1 MLSFKPLP
9 SDGLDDGESSA
20 TSGEDRGTG
29 DLRADCP
36 RLYLAGDRPGAGN
49 TDERFTDWKKSAGAG
64 PFPSQENVDEYNVRA
79 SWKKSERTFVNRH
92 HIGAERILAFVLIKS
107 VQFGGRLLR
116 RGEEPVHL
124 LHSIFV
130 AFSLLQ
136 SYTRSSAHI
145 NVSPL
150 EPMRNTMNL
159 RKPTFPA
166 SPEPSNRDRGASPP
180 HVPF

>member
-79 SWKKSERTFVNRH
+79 SWKKFERTFVNRH
-92 HIGAERILAFVLIKS
+92 HIGAERILAFALVKS

-130 AFSLLQ
+130 TLSLLQ
-136 SYTRSSAHI
+136 SYTRSSAQI

-150 EPMRNTMNL
+150 EPL
-159 RKPTFPA
+159 RKHNEPA
-166 SPEPSNRDRGASPP
+166 QAYLPC
-180 HVPF
+180 VPKAE